1 METFRLN
8 DEQLKVLFEW
18 QEKHHRRYLGAIG
31 GTYTF
36 SFTPTTLGTVIVVKN
51 NSNGEEID
59 LTEYEDW

>member
-1 METFRLN
+1 MEIFRLN
-8 DEQLKVLFEW
+8 DNQLKILFDW
-18 QEKHHRRYLGAIG
+18 QKKHQRRYLGACG
-31 GTYTF
+31 AAYTF